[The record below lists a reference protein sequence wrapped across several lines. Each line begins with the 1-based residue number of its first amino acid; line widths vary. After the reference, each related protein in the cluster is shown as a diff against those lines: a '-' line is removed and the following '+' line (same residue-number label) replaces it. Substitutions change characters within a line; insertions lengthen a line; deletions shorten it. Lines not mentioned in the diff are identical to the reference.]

1 MEAKITAGSGMEVI
15 MTKKSR
21 SLLFGA
27 LFLFAILLRIY
38 RISTV
43 PLGMHIDE
51 AGLGL
56 NAWSIANFGTDRYGN
71 FMPVCPSNFY
81 GEQSAFYT
89 YFCALLVKLF
99 GLNIYTLRLPGVI
112 TGILAVLFGSL
123 LIRERWGDKGFFAGL
138 ALLGIFPYFITNCR
152 FALDCNAMLGS
163 LTIALYAL
171 IRLIKKAEAAP
182 EQKLYIRFLL
192 VGVLFGI
199 TLYTYIIAAV
209 VVAVF
214 CILFALYYLFAQK
227 GNRLLR
233 LKQLFCLAFPL
244 CLMAI
249 PLILVFCVNY
259 FDLEPIVTPL
269 FSIPKM
275 VTNRT
280 EEVGFSL
287 AGLPGKLRA
296 LRYPLTSDGKYGSS
310 DRYWTMYPLS
320 VPFALI
326 GGIFCLYQSLRALK
340 ERRFTPDIPILFLIL
355 SEVIMFLL
363 CGQYN
368 YHINGI
374 FTSLAYLVISGIFCI
389 GGLLKGKTPRL
400 AFYGVLGCAYG
411 IFFFCFAREYYFLE
425 PDYTFQI
432 YNGASEAVSLLP
444 ESMKNN
450 DIYILDEVGEFYMLS
465 HPVPPAEFSLS
476 CDELGYIT
484 DYRNYHFHE
493 SEEYAPDNVYVCNKD
508 SMRHMILSDTSVTG
522 CSYQV
527 LETGHYYVF
536 FPAE

>member
-1 MEAKITAGSGMEVI
+1 MKLKNTVSGMEVT
-15 MTKKSR
+15 MRKKSH

-27 LFLFAILLRIY
+27 LFLFAVFLRIY
-38 RISTV
+38 RISTI

-89 YFCALLVKLF
+89 YFCALLVKFF

-112 TGILAVLFGSL
+112 MGILAVLFGAL
-123 LIRERWGDKGFFAGL
+123 LLRERWGNNGFFTGL

-152 FALDCNAMLGS
+152 FALDCNAMLGA

-171 IRLIKKAEAAP
+171 IRLIRKAESAP
-182 EQKLYIRFLL
+182 EQKLYGRFLL

-199 TLYTYIIAAV
+199 TLYTYIIAAIV
-209 VVAVF
+209 IALF
-214 CILFALYYLFAQK
+214 CILFTLYYLSTQK

-233 LKQLFCLAFPL
+233 LKQLFFLAFPL

-296 LRYPLTSDGKYGSS
+296 LCYPLTSDGKYGSS

-326 GGIFCLYQSLRALK
+326 GGISCFHESLRTLK
-340 ERRFTPDIPILFLIL
+340 ERRFTPDIPVLLLIF
-355 SEVIMFLL
+355 SEVVMFLL

-374 FTSLAYLVISGIFCI
+374 FTSLAYLVISGIFFV
-389 GGLLKGKTPRL
+389 GRFLKRKVPRL
-400 AFYGVLGCAYG
+400 TFYSVLGCVYG
-411 IFFFCFAREYYFLE
+411 LFFLCFAREYFFQE
-425 PDYTFQI
+425 SDYSYQI

-444 ESMKNN
+444 ESMKNY

-465 HPVPPAEFSLS
+465 HPVPPSEFSLS

-484 DYRNYHFHE
+484 DYQNYHFHE
-493 SEEYAPDNVYVCNKD
+493 PEEYSPDNVYVCNKG
-508 SMRHMILSDTSVTG
+508 SMRHKVLSDTSVTG

-527 LETGHYYVF
+527 LETAHYYIF